1 MVKHCILIWGFV
13 LLTAFAWGQNQALKQ
28 LQEAEVLL
36 DSLRYQEAAM
46 IAKRTL
52 ETQKNPE
59 INAQALILLGD
70 IAQEQ
75 RDYPQ
80 AQSFFLRSL
89 KTLQAFSTK
98 GHPLIAQAWNNLGQN
113 EFHLNNFD
121 RAIQWHQNAL
131 QLRTQLFGPKHEKV
145 ADSYNNLGNCQIQLG
160 NYAAAK
166 QMHEKALKIRQSAL
180 PAQHVDI
187 AISHNNLGNCAY
199 FVGDFQEAAREY
211 QAGLSIREKIYGS
224 NHLKITPS
232 LNNLGKVLYELGQ
245 WDQALAIFRRV
256 LSIRQKSMAPNSP
269 ALASTYENI
278 GEVLL
283 EKGDFHSAIP
293 YLQQAVFLHGGQEN
307 PNSAAAWHKI
317 GLCLQRSGDYDAALN
332 YHIAALKPIETL
344 FGDQVYAASI
354 YNNLGLCYMQ
364 KRVYK
369 HSILNFGIAAR
380 ILRQNFPQGHP
391 DLAQMYNSMALCY
404 SYQGFVDSAAIN
416 SRLAIQALQQIGQA
430 QGIPYSQV
438 LRTHAEVL
446 LLQGKIAASSQV
458 LQDALKTLA
467 YRKGQNLWG
476 GELSEEVM
484 EILAQ
489 QSRTWKAEAISSKNP
504 ATALRWLKQAAE
516 VNLEALRLLS
526 FLRRQVGSSNAQQI
540 WLQKRYGLYRVATDL
555 HFRIWQQTKDRR
567 YLEKAFELSE
577 KSKAAQLFDAVQ
589 VGQSDKPK
597 QIPEKWAKLEQTLRQ
612 KLAELEVERIASPS
626 KSARFERQ
634 MLGLMQRRDSLQKVI
649 KQWEKQKG
657 LDQTQQ
663 DTAYPAAFLQK
674 HLLKPKQALIEYFE
688 TESSLLVFVL
698 RKKTIQGFALPK
710 SQSLPYEVK
719 RFRILLRLYPA
730 LNGSALDSNL
740 LSWCQLSHSLYRRVF
755 QPIQAALQG
764 VEELM
769 IIPDGPLS
777 YVPFESLLCKMP
789 DHPAYFK
796 SHAYL
801 LRQFPIQYN
810 YSGSLAWELCRKSRP
825 AWFKPKVLS
834 MAPEFKQ
841 HALGLGDLYNNK
853 IEANKVGSIWKGKV
867 LLGKQA
873 TLANFLHWAPNSQ
886 IFHLATHGKYF
897 IELNNYSAVAFAE
910 IKDTLANDYLYT
922 RDLYAMHL
930 PAEMV
935 VLSACETG
943 VGDYHS
949 GEGVISLVHGF
960 LHAGAKSVVNTLW
973 SVDDARTADLVVD
986 FFRLLKKGE
995 RKDHA
1000 LQAAKLNL
1008 LQQRPHDEV
1017 HPYYWAGLVGV
1028 GAAEAVYAPMGVYLL
1043 FGGVILFLLCL
1054 YLGRNLKKKHNL

>member
-1 MVKHCILIWGFV
+1 MVKHCILIFGFM
-13 LLTAFAWGQNQALKQ
+13 LMAGFSWGQNDALKK
-28 LQEAEVLL
+28 LKEAEALL
-36 DSLRYQEAAM
+36 DSLRYQDAAM

-75 RDYPQ
+75 REYSQ
-80 AQSFFLRSL
+80 AQSFYLRSL
-89 KTLQAFSTK
+89 KTLQSFSAK
-98 GHPLIAQAWNNLGQN
+98 GHPLIAQTWNNLGQN

-131 QLRTQLFGPKHEKV
+131 QMRTQLFGSKHEKV

-166 QMHEKALKIRQSAL
+166 QMHQKALNIRQSTL
-180 PAQHVDI
+180 PAQHIDL

-245 WDQALAIFRRV
+245 WDQALAIFQRV

-283 EKGDFHSAIP
+283 EKGDFQSAIP
-293 YLQQAVFLHGGQEN
+293 YLQQAVFLYGGQEN

-354 YNNLGLCYMQ
+354 YNNLGVCYMQ

-369 HSILNFGIAAR
+369 HSIINFSIAAR
-380 ILRQNFPQGHP
+380 ILQQNFPQGHP
-391 DLAQMYNSMALCY
+391 DLAQMYNSLALCY
-404 SYQGFVDSAAIN
+404 TYQGFLDSADIHSKQAIE
-416 SRLAIQALQQIGQA
+416 ALQRIDQA
-430 QGIPYSQV
+430 KGIPYSQV
-438 LRTHAEVL
+438 LRTRAEVL
-446 LLQGKIAASSQV
+446 LLQGKIGASSQV

-484 EILAQ
+484 EVLAQ

-504 ATALRWLKQAAE
+504 ATALRWLKQATE

-526 FLRRQVGSSNAQQI
+526 FLRRQVGSGNAQQI
-540 WLQKRYGLYRVATDL
+540 WLQKRYGVYRVATDL
-555 HFRIWQQTKDRR
+555 HFRLWQHTQDQR

-589 VGQSDKPK
+589 TGQSNSSKR
-597 QIPEKWAKLEQTLRQ
+597 IPEKWAKLEQSLRQ
-612 KLAELEVERIASPS
+612 QLAELEVDKIASPS
-626 KSARFERQ
+626 KSARYERQ
-634 MLGLMQRRDSLQKVI
+634 MLGLIQRLDSLQKVI
-649 KQWEKQKG
+649 QQWGKQNG
-657 LDQTQQ
+657 LEQMQQ
-663 DTAYPAAFLQK
+663 DSVYPAAFLQK
-674 HLLKPKQALIEYFE
+674 RLLKPKQALVEYFE

-698 RKKTIQGFALPK
+698 RKNEMRGFALPK
-710 SQSLPYEVK
+710 SQSLPYEVN
-719 RFRILLRLYPA
+719 RFRVLLGLYPA
-730 LNGSALDSNL
+730 LNGAALDSNL
-740 LSWCQLSHSLYRRVF
+740 LSWCQLSHSLYQRIFRPV
-755 QPIQAALQG
+755 QVALQG
-764 VEELM
+764 VDELI
-769 IIPDGPLS
+769 IIPDGSLG
-777 YVPFESLLCKMP
+777 YLPFEALLCKMP
-789 DHPAYFK
+789 NNPAYFK
-796 SHAYL
+796 THPYL

-834 MAPEFKQ
+834 VAPEFKQ
-841 HALGLGDLYNNK
+841 HALGLGDLYNNT
-853 IEANKVGSIWKGKV
+853 IEASEVGSIWKGKV
-867 LLGKQA
+867 LLGKEA
-873 TLANFLHWAPNSQ
+873 TLANFLKWAPRHQ

-897 IELNNYSAVAFAE
+897 IDLNNYSAVAFLE
-910 IKDTLANDYLYT
+910 IKDTLANEYLYT

-943 VGDYHS
+943 VGDFHS

-960 LHAGAKSVVNTLW
+960 LHAGAKSVINTLW

-995 RKDHA
+995 RRDRA
-1000 LQAAKLNL
+1000 LQVAKLNL

-1017 HPYYWAGLVGV
+1017 HPYYWAALVGV
-1028 GAAEAVYAPMGVYLL
+1028 GAAEAVYAPMGVWMGL
-1043 FGGVILFLLCL
+1043 GGVLLL
-1054 YLGRNLKKKHNL
+1054 VFGYAFMFWRKR

>member
-13 LLTAFAWGQNQALKQ
+13 LLTAFAWSQNQALKQ

-70 IAQEQ
+70 IALEQ
-75 RDYPQ
+75 RDYPR
-80 AQSFFLRSL
+80 AQNFYLRSL
-89 KTLQAFSTK
+89 KTLQAFSIK

-131 QLRTQLFGPKHEKV
+131 QLRTQLFGSKHEKV

-166 QMHEKALKIRQSAL
+166 QMHEKALKIRQNSL

-364 KRVYK
+364 KQVYK
-369 HSILNFGIAAR
+369 LSIVNFSIAAR

-391 DLAQMYNSMALCY
+391 DLAQMYNSLALCY
-404 SYQGFVDSAAIN
+404 TYQGFLDSADVN
-416 SRLAIQALQQIGQA
+416 SRLAIQALQQINQTL
-430 QGIPYSQV
+430 GIPYSQV
-438 LRTHAEVL
+438 LRTRAEVL
-446 LLQGKIAASSQV
+446 LLQGKIEASSQV

-504 ATALRWLKQAAE
+504 ANALRWLKQAAE

-589 VGQSDKPK
+589 VGQSNQPK

-626 KSARFERQ
+626 KSARYERQ

-710 SQSLPYEVK
+710 SQSLPYEVR

-755 QPIQAALQG
+755 QPLQTVLQG
-764 VEELM
+764 VDEVM

-873 TLANFLHWAPNSQ
+873 TLANFLHWAPNCQ

-1028 GAAEAVYAPMGVYLL
+1028 GAAEAVYAPMGVFLL
-1043 FGGVILFLLCL
+1043 FGGVILLLLCL